1 MVSFQI
7 VPRKTPLTESAAPAI
22 ARQTTASGNEEEKP
36 TNTIASA
43 QIAAAITTAAP
54 CRFTFEVQ
62 PLKIVVNKLP
72 NDIAEYNQPA
82 AFAPPQVTAIE
93 GKNIH
98 NVGSDEFGPSQRVL
112 QTLNDAL
119 NTRPAGAIARR
130 HPADRR
136 K

>member
-1 MVSFQI
+1 RQPKYRIIRTPPRRPRRPLERFPSKIF
-7 VPRKTPLTESAAPAI
+7 PRKTPLTESAAPAI

-54 CRFTFEVQ
+54 WRLTFEVQ

-82 AFAPPQVTAIE
+82 AFAPPQAAAIE
-93 GKNIH
+93 GNSAM
-98 NVGSDEFGPSQRVL
+98 G
-112 QTLNDAL
+112 
-119 NTRPAGAIARR
+119 IAKVM
-130 HPADRR
+130 ATMSTT
-136 K
+136 